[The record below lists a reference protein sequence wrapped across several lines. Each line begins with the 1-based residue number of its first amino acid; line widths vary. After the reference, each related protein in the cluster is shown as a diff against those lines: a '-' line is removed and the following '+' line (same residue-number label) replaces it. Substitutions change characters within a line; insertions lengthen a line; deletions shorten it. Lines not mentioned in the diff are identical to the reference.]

1 MLKTKI
7 IYLASQNTPSY
18 LLMLLLLLLLTFFI
32 APRPEGS
39 CRRRRRR
46 LKRRWRRL
54 PKRWRR
60 HLNASIV
67 VDDVVV
73 VVVILRR
80 DGVGLALQDS
90 RLWRRLKNI
99 KNMKRLSLSVK
110 FELSWPIISKS
121 KTIQFLGGHH
131 SSVDS
136 SLPTILWCSNSK
148 HTIYAFR
155 VKFCTIFVIVLRNG
169 RK

>member
-39 CRRRRRR
+39 CRRRR